1 MRPKR
6 NLRSNLGR
14 FMQQI
19 LEVAAAAQ
27 RPLALDYK
35 WLLLPT
41 YLSVSWDC

>member
-6 NLRSNLGR
+6 NLRSNLDR
-14 FMQQI
+14 FIQQI
-19 LEVAAAAQ
+19 LDVAAAAQ

>member
-6 NLRSNLGR
+6 NPRSNLGR
-14 FMQQI
+14 FMRQI
-19 LEVAAAAQ
+19 LEVAAAAERQ
-27 RPLALDYK
+27 LTLDYK

>member
-6 NLRSNLGR
+6 NLRSNLDR
-14 FMQQI
+14 FIQQI
-19 LEVAAAAQ
+19 LEVAAAAERQ
-27 RPLALDYK
+27 LTLDYK

>member
-6 NLRSNLGR
+6 NLRSNLDR
-14 FMQQI
+14 FIQQI

>member
-14 FMQQI
+14 FMWQI
-19 LEVAAAAQ
+19 LEVAAAAERQ
-27 RPLALDYK
+27 LTLDYK

>member
-6 NLRSNLGR
+6 NLRSNLDR
-14 FMQQI
+14 FIQQI
-19 LEVAAAAQ
+19 LDVAAAAQ

-41 YLSVSWDC
+41 YLSVS

>member
-1 MRPKR
+1 MRLKR
-6 NLRSNLGR
+6 NLRSNLDR
-14 FMQQI
+14 FIQQI

-27 RPLALDYK
+27 RPLTLDYK

>member
-1 MRPKR
+1 MRPRR
-6 NLRSNLGR
+6 NLRSNLDR
-14 FMQQI
+14 FIQQI